1 LKDEILLQENGLA
14 VNINHKRS
22 KDQFVF
28 RGRGMEDDI
37 ISRAG
42 RCAELAQMLL
52 AADEEARYEE
62 SKDMREAL
70 LKLYYAEKLE
80 EEMKACQAL
89 LAEDTSEETV
99 EAVEEAAGVVRAAS
113 DAAFGLIESY
123 SASDAGFAAKIDKLR
138 LDDADDG
145 LFDLLCKLYKCE
157 GIIRMAYRCATW
169 YSACDPYDTLL
180 DDWKGTIP
188 KRPTGVDP
196 ESFIARAMDIDIM
209 ELLDIRA
216 DLIRKIAPIAEEMH

>member
-1 LKDEILLQENGLA
+1 
-14 VNINHKRS
+14 
-22 KDQFVF
+22 
-28 RGRGMEDDI
+28 MEDDI

-52 AADEEARYEE
+52 AANEEARNEE

-70 LKLYYAEKLE
+70 LRLYYADKLE
-80 EEMKACQAL
+80 EEMKACQAML
-89 LAEDTSEETV
+89 TEDTSEEAV
-99 EAVEEAAGVVRAAS
+99 DAVEEAAGIVRAAS
-113 DAAFGLIESY
+113 DAAFDLIESC

-157 GIIRMAYRCATW
+157 SIIRMAYRCAKW

-180 DDWKGTIP
+180 DDWKGSIP
-188 KRPTGVDP
+188 KRPWGVDP
-196 ESFIARAMDIDIM
+196 ESFIAQAMDINIM

-216 DLIRKIAPIAEEMH
+216 ELINKIASIAEEMH